1 MAMSSSTM
9 PALPSPGEEKAFSFG
24 AFPVQDA
31 QSKARPRYVRQLSDN
46 EVAYFLPS
54 RADGVNDMY
63 VHSHTFN
70 MLNADGVLS
79 GAFSFE

>member
-1 MAMSSSTM
+1 MAASSSM
-9 PALPSPGEEKAFSFG
+9 LSALPSPDEERVFRFG
-24 AFPVQDA
+24 AFPVQDD

-63 VHSHTFN
+63 VRSRTFN
-70 MLNADGVLS
+70 LLNAKGVLS

>member
-1 MAMSSSTM
+1 MLS
-9 PALPSPGEEKAFSFG
+9 ALPSPDEERVFRFG
-24 AFPVQDA
+24 AFPVQDD

-63 VHSHTFN
+63 VPRHSQPLAKLHTLTPPLWPF
-70 MLNADGVLS
+70 VPPVI
-79 GAFSFE
+79 